1 MPVKEHPMKS
11 RFSALQLL
19 QRWPVARQLGVSF
32 TLVLALMSVLG
43 AASLVFMA
51 EENERAAVLAN
62 TWLRGAGLLADARA
76 GLTEVREMEVKHSH
90 TQDGSYFSEYE
101 DKIKASAAATTA
113 ALAEYGQA
121 VAGNTAGNAAN
132 DVANDATK
140 QLLASTSKAW
150 ASYQSSVKNV
160 VALGRE
166 KKSQDASDISDGA
179 AAMAFEE
186 TLGMVAKL
194 TSYNLASGRAA
205 AEVAN
210 ATYLKAKT
218 TVLALLGAALAVG
231 AGLAVLITK
240 NLTKQL
246 GGEPAAAVAV
256 AQHVA
261 AGDLSAHIAVRKG
274 DTTSLMACL
283 LVMQT
288 SLAKAVKEVR
298 QGSESVATAS
308 QQIASGNLDL
318 SSRTEQQA
326 SSLQQTAA
334 TMDSLG
340 HTVRNNADNAHQANS
355 LAQGAAT
362 VAVRGGDV
370 VNQVVQTMKG
380 INDSSRKIADIISV
394 IDGIA
399 FQTNILALNAA
410 VEAAR
415 AGEQGR
421 GFAVVASE
429 VRSLAQRSAEAAK
442 EIKTLISASVARVE
456 EGTAQ
461 VDQAGATMQEIVA
474 AIGRVSAIVGE
485 ISSASIQQSTG
496 VTQVCDAVG
505 QMDQAT
511 QQNAALVEQSAAA
524 AESLQQQAR
533 QLVQA
538 VAVFRLA

>member
-1 MPVKEHPMKS
+1 MKN
-11 RFSALQLL
+11 RFVGLQLL
-19 QRWPVARQLGVSF
+19 QRWPVARQLGVAF
-32 TLVLALMSVLG
+32 ALVLALMGVLG
-43 AASLVFMA
+43 AASLWFMA
-51 EENERAAVLAN
+51 EENQRTSELAN
-62 TWLRGAGLLADARA
+62 VWLSGAGLLADVRA

-90 TQDGSYFSEYE
+90 MQDGSYFAEYE
-101 DKIKASAAATTA
+101 DKIKTSGDAATA
-113 ALAEYGQA
+113 ALAAYGQA
-121 VAGNTAGNAAN
+121 LAGDAA
-132 DVANDATK
+132 K
-140 QLLASTSKAW
+140 QLQASAAKAW
-150 ASYQSSVKNV
+150 AAYQGRVKQV
-160 VALGRE
+160 VALGRD
-166 KKSQDASDISDGA
+166 KKHQDAADISDGA

-186 TLGMVAKL
+186 TLGLVAKL
-194 TSYNLASGRAA
+194 TTYNLASGRAA
-205 AEVAN
+205 TDVAD
-210 ATYLKAKT
+210 TSYRHAKT
-218 TVLALLGAALAVG
+218 TVLALLAVALAVG
-231 AGLAVLITK
+231 IALAVLITQ
-240 NLTKQL
+240 NLTRQL

-256 AQHVA
+256 AKNVA
-261 AGDLSAHIAVRKG
+261 AGDLSVAIHVRPG
-274 DTTSLMACL
+274 DTSSLMASL
-283 LVMQT
+283 QVMQT
-288 SLAKAVKEVR
+288 SLARTVTQVR
-298 QGSESVATAS
+298 HGSESVASAS

-334 TMDSLG
+334 TMDGLG
-340 HTVRNNADNAHQANS
+340 HTVRNNADNAHQANT
-355 LAQGAAT
+355 LAQGAAS
-362 VAVRGGDV
+362 VATRGGDV

-380 INDSSRKIADIISV
+380 INDSSRKIAEIISV

-421 GFAVVASE
+421 GFAVVAAE

-442 EIKTLISASVARVE
+442 EIKTLIGASVQRVE
-456 EGTAQ
+456 QGTAQ

-485 ISSASIQQSTG
+485 ISAASVQQSTG
-496 VTQVCDAVG
+496 VSQVCDAVG

>member
-1 MPVKEHPMKS
+1 MKS
-11 RFSALQLL
+11 RFQALQVL

-32 TLVLALMSVLG
+32 ALVLALMSGLG

-62 TWLRGAGLLADARA
+62 SWLRGAGLLADARA

-90 TQDGSYFSEYE
+90 TQDGSYFAEYE

-113 ALAEYGQA
+113 ALAEYDQA
-121 VAGNTAGNAAN
+121 TRGDG
-132 DVANDATK
+132 ANDAAK
-140 QLLASTSKAW
+140 QLLASTTKAW
-150 ASYQSSVKNV
+150 LAYQGTVKNV

-166 KKSQDASDISDGA
+166 KKSQDASDFSDGA
-179 AAMAFEE
+179 AAMAFEDA
-186 TLGMVAKL
+186 LGLVAKL
-194 TSYNLASGRAA
+194 TSYNLASGKAA

-210 ATYLKAKT
+210 ASYLTAKK
-218 TVLALLGAALAVG
+218 VVIALLGFALALG
-231 AGLAVLITK
+231 AGMALLITK

-261 AGDLSAHIAVRKG
+261 AGNLSAHIAVRKG

-283 LVMQT
+283 LAMQT

-355 LAQGAAT
+355 LAQGAAD
-362 VAVRGGDV
+362 VALRGGDV

-485 ISSASIQQSTG
+485 ISAASVQQSTG
-496 VTQVCDAVG
+496 VSQVCDAVG

-524 AESLQQQAR
+524 AESLQQQAH